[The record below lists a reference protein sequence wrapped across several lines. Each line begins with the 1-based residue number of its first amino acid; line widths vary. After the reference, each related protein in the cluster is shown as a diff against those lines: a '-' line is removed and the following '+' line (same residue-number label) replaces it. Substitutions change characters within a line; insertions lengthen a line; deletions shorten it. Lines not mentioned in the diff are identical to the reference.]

1 MRIKH
6 LALSVPAVLVLSG
19 CGADGLGDT
28 GALDGMEV
36 HYTEEGAPEV
46 LLNSPVEAEEESSRV
61 ISGGDGEEVD
71 PDQILEVSS
80 AMVDPETGEVQD
92 ETFTADQ
99 PSLLHLPTIRDQNE
113 FIFDAL
119 TEADLSVGG
128 EVALYE
134 PADEEAMSPESLI
147 VLRIEGQL
155 PAYAQGEEV
164 EQSGDLPAVDS
175 VEGEAP
181 DLEEAPDEDEEAPEE
196 TVSEVIIE
204 GEGDE
209 VQADDQLAVQYTGW
223 RWSDGEVFDSSW
235 PIGQQEA
242 QGEEGDAAR
251 DDVGQPTPF
260 MLDQVIDGWTTG
272 LEGKHVGDRVV
283 LVIPPDEAYGDS
295 EGNELQDETLIFV
308 VDIVAAVDV
317 PEQPQPEEQ
326 APDESDLSEE
336 ELEQLEELQEQLE
349 EEGGDAQDSGET
361 ETETDDDGDQNDQ

>member
-1 MRIKH
+1 MKH
-6 LALSVPAVLVLSG
+6 LALSAPALLVLTG

-28 GALDGMEV
+28 DALEGMEV

-61 ISGGDGEEVD
+61 ISDGDGDDVD

-80 AMVDPETGEVQD
+80 AMVDPESGEVQD
-92 ETFTADQ
+92 ETFTAGQ
-99 PSLLHLPTIRDQNE
+99 PSLLHLPTIREQNE

-119 TEADLSVGG
+119 TESDLGVGG

-147 VLRIEGQL
+147 VLRIDGQI

-164 EQSGDLPAVDS
+164 EQSGDLPAIDS

-181 DLEEAPDEDEEAPEE
+181 DLEEAPGEDEDAPED

-209 VQADDQLAVQYTGW
+209 VQTDDQLAVQYTGW

-242 QGEEGDAAR
+242 QGEEGDAER

-260 MLDQVIDGWTTG
+260 MLDQVIDGWTSG
-272 LEGKHVGDRVV
+272 LEGKSVGDRVV
-283 LVIPPDEAYGDS
+283 LVIPPEEAYGDS

-317 PEQPQPEEQ
+317 PEQPEGEGQPEEGPEQ

-349 EEGGDAQDSGET
+349 EEQGGGDSADADE
-361 ETETDDDGDQNDQ
+361 NDE